1 MRWTLNIPDYYR
13 YTTMFKYIRRH
24 IVMLFRVYCDE
35 FKLVMHDGGII
46 LFFTFLPLVYPIV
59 YSLIYNPEVVRN
71 VSMVVVDHDAT
82 PLSREFVR
90 RVDAT
95 PEAHVIGYA
104 ADLAEARRALNE
116 HKAYG
121 ILEIPEGFQRNVGR
135 QEVANGVLYTDMS
148 LMLRYR
154 SFLVAVTNVMQAMG
168 GEITVERINNVNGLI
183 TTISTGDPMPVHNIS
198 LGNISNGFDS
208 FIMPGVIV
216 LILQQCIVLAAGMAG
231 GARHERMSAIGY
243 NPIDRTPSIAM
254 TMAGQMLCYITV
266 LILPIIFLLH
276 FVPLI
281 FRFPMAG
288 NFMQIYAFLL
298 PFILSSLGLGILF
311 QNVVRERESVFVL
324 WVVTSIIFLFL
335 SGLTWPLYAMPKFWS
350 WVSDLIPATWAVEGY
365 TKMNSNGSSLAQVS
379 NCYINLWLLSALYL
393 GVAYLLRRRRR
404 RLSRV

>member
-1 MRWTLNIPDYYR
+1 MMW
-13 YTTMFKYIRRH
+13 
-24 IVMLFRVYCDE
+24 RVYCDE

-59 YSLIYNPEVVRN
+59 YSLIYNPEVVRD
-71 VSMVVVDHDAT
+71 VSMVVVDSDAT

-90 RVDAT
+90 RVNAC

-104 ADLAEARRALNE
+104 ANLEEARRAMNE

-135 QEVANGVLYTDMS
+135 QEVAEGVLYTDMS

-154 SFLVAVTNVMQAMG
+154 AFLVAVTNVMQSMG
-168 GEITVERINNVNGLI
+168 GEITVQRINNVNGLV
-183 TTISTGDPMPVHNIS
+183 TTIATGDPMPIHNIS
-198 LGNISNGFDS
+198 MGNISGGFDS

-216 LILQQCIVLAAGMAG
+216 LILQQCIILATGMAG
-231 GARHERMSAIGY
+231 GARHERMSSIGY
-243 NPIDRTPSIAM
+243 DPLIVSSSTSM
-254 TMAGQMLCYITV
+254 TMLGQILCYITI

-281 FRFPMAG
+281 FRFPMEG
-288 NFMQIYAFLL
+288 NFIQIYAFLL
-298 PFILSSLGLGILF
+298 PFILSSMGVGFLF
-311 QNVVRERESVFVL
+311 QNVVREREAVFVL

-350 WVSDLIPATWAVEGY
+350 WVSDIIPATWALEGY
-365 TKMNSNGSSLAQVS
+365 TKMNANGSTLAQVS
-379 NCYINLWLLSALYL
+379 DCYINLWILSIIYL
-393 GVAYLLRRRRR
+393 GLAYCIRRWQMHRAAREKAKEEKY
-404 RLSRV
+404 SIAQ